1 VTTATPS
8 YHIAIKEGRWMV
20 VYTVVTR
27 QDDRGEGKSGGGRR
41 KRGGGGGRWEGEKGE
56 HLVLPV
62 NGLPTCPYLE
72 INKWK
77 CEDRHSVSMIQLA

>member
-1 VTTATPS
+1 V
-8 YHIAIKEGRWMV
+8 
-20 VYTVVTR
+20 
-27 QDDRGEGKSGGGRR
+27 GGGRER
-41 KRGGGGGRWEGEKGE
+41 KEGEEGGGGGGGGKRGGRGGGGGGGERGEGEKGE